1 MSVWWL
7 GLWESLAVGIGA
19 AAVGEGESALQA
31 EGSPMAASV
40 WLFSIWPRLPSGWK
54 SRPVAVVLPP
64 EAGQLRPHGDG
75 HISSCKEM
83 LHSSAT
89 AVLLTSWESRFRST
103 LFGVINLSLIKGC
116 QLGRMLSQ
124 YNDLLLLHKCQ
135 VKAGTYFQSRRHLS
149 CDSVV
154 LKWLT
159 PAAPNDGCK
168 LSGAGAADWKVPPAQ
183 PVFLQHGR
191 GVGTQRGGSSALSG
205 GCCFLKGENKFY
217 DSHPPPTAAVSKQIL
232 FCQVLAS
239 LGLLNLTE
247 KSLRKKFIRL
257 DLYLFCTQTLLL
269 CSPVAVM
276 SGTNFCLRAKH
287 VPSYWTLFT

>member
-1 MSVWWL
+1 
-7 GLWESLAVGIGA
+7 
-19 AAVGEGESALQA
+19 
-31 EGSPMAASV
+31 MAASV
-40 WLFSIWPRLPSGWK
+40 WPFSIRPGCPGWK
-54 SRPVAVVLPP
+54 SRPAAVVPP

-75 HISSCKEM
+75 HLSGCEEK

-89 AVLLTSWESRFRST
+89 VVLLTSWESRFRST

-159 PAAPNDGCK
+159 PAAPNGGCK

-183 PVFLQHGR
+183 PVFLQRGR
-191 GVGTQRGGSSALSG
+191 GVGTQQGGSSALSG

-232 FCQVLAS
+232 LCQVIAS
-239 LGLLNLTE
+239 LGLLTRTE
-247 KSLRKKFIRL
+247 ERLRKKFIWL
-257 DLYLFCTQTLLL
+257 NLYLFA
-269 CSPVAVM
+269 PRH
-276 SGTNFCLRAKH
+276 FCCVPRSSH
-287 VPSYWTLFT
+287 VWY